1 MLRHQNLFTIY
12 PMNYFIKYL
21 FIYFY
26 SLLVLEFWLSLCA
39 IFDQFKKLRTCF
51 KDEKEEH
58 VGSTF
63 SSSKVIYAISFFFSN
78 NILSFTASRTYIYRV
93 RWMTLPFLR
102 RMCSSLTSKKKYLR
116 RYNEAIKLIRI
127 NRI

>member
-1 MLRHQNLFTIY
+1 M
-12 PMNYFIKYL
+12 
-21 FIYFY
+21 YFY
-26 SLLVLEFWLSLCA
+26 SLLVLEFRLSLCA

-78 NILSFTASRTYIYRV
+78 NILSFTASRTYIGLDEWHYHFYV
-93 RWMTLPFLR
+93 ECAVHSHR
-102 RMCSSLTSKKKYLR
+102 RKSTS
-116 RYNEAIKLIRI
+116 EGTMKLL
-127 NRI
+127 N